1 MKTTWE
7 MKTKTTG
14 RDEANNLGRRNGIKR
29 YKDDE
34 DDLGNEDDLGDAD
47 ENEMTWEYAND

>member
-1 MKTTWE
+1 MGDENENNGTRRGQQLGKTE
-7 MKTKTTG
+7 
-14 RDEANNLGRRNGIKR
+14 R

-34 DDLGNEDDLGDAD
+34 NDLGNEDDLGDAD